1 MRTSSIFFYTTLTF
15 FFAGIQH
22 LFANDP
28 SLCIAHHALPIKDNR
43 NQHYCSSPIVHN
55 ASFITYHSF
64 LQDTLEP
71 EFTPKGAEGGKPYRL
86 KKIVLDAGHG
96 GRDSGCSGED
106 IVESKITLKIT
117 NKIGALIEQYFPN
130 IEVIY
135 TRDKDKFVNL
145 DKRASVANEEKADLF
160 VSIHCNYL
168 PGHSSIKGTEVYVL
182 SLERSK
188 ENLEIAKR
196 ENAAVFLE
204 DGYQKR
210 YGDFEKNS
218 TENLILASMVQ
229 SSNMQKSSLF
239 AQKIINQV
247 KNYADRPVHGVKQAG
262 FVVLRQS
269 AMPSVLIETG
279 YLSNREEEDFLSS
292 TEGQNTFAMAVFK
305 ALQEYKESV
314 EGSSHT
320 PLLAANPITFN
331 NRKKHWNEPIEN
343 TKVNKKVFDDDE
355 PKTNAA
361 KEVTQTEIS
370 PKEEKKKKKEKNTNE
385 ERENVQSST
394 KENNKPRLSDVDKDE
409 PVAFYVQLAAS
420 DKKENTHQGKWKD
433 AGKINVKKEGS
444 LYKYLSDDF
453 RNYNEASQESK
464 RLKNLGF
471 EGVFVV
477 AYRGDKKMNLQ
488 EAMK

>member
-1 MRTSSIFFYTTLTF
+1 MQASNPFWLVHRRRVLCGMQPILHHPSPFIPHHLSLTT
-15 FFAGIQH
+15 
-22 LFANDP
+22 N
-28 SLCIAHHALPIKDNR
+28 
-43 NQHYCSSPIVHN
+43 
-55 ASFITYHSF
+55 
-64 LQDTLEP
+64 QDTVPP
-71 EFTPKGAEGGKPYRL
+71 EFTPKGTEGGKPYRL

-106 IVESKITLKIT
+106 ITESKITLKIT
-117 NKIGALIEQYFPN
+117 NKLGALIEQHFPN

-135 TRDKDKFVNL
+135 TRPKDKFVNL
-145 DKRASVANEEKADLF
+145 DQRAAVANEEKADLF

-168 PGHSSIKGTEVYVL
+168 PGHPSIKGTEVYVL

-204 DGYQKR
+204 EGYQKR

-218 TENLILASMVQ
+218 NENLILASMVQ

-247 KNYADRPVHGVKQAG
+247 KNYANRPVHGVKQAG

-269 AMPSVLIETG
+269 AMPSILIETG

-320 PLLAANPITFN
+320 PLLASNPITFN
-331 NRKKHWNEPIEN
+331 NRKKHWNEPVEN
-343 TKVNKKVFDDDE
+343 TKANKKVFEEDE
-355 PKTNAA
+355 TKRSST
-361 KEVTQTEIS
+361 KEIAPIEVVA
-370 PKEEKKKKKEKNTNE
+370 KEEKKKKREKNTTI
-385 ERENVQSST
+385 EREIAVSST
-394 KENNKPRLSDVDKDE
+394 KENNKTRPSDVDKDE
-409 PVAFYVQLAAS
+409 PIVFYVQLAAS
-420 DKKENTHQGKWKD
+420 DKKENTRQGKWID
-433 AGKINVKKEGS
+433 AGKVQVKKEGS

-464 RLKNLGF
+464 RLKQLGF

-477 AYRGDKKMNLQ
+477 AYRGEKKMNLQ
-488 EAMK
+488 EAMR

>member
-1 MRTSSIFFYTTLTF
+1 MRTSSIFFFTTLTV

-22 LFANDP
+22 LFASDICRT
-28 SLCIAHHALPIKDNR
+28 SCVVRCASSVRDNS
-43 NQHYCSSPIVHN
+43 NELHP
-55 ASFITYHSF
+55 SFITHNF
-64 LQDTLEP
+64 FFQDTLP
-71 EFTPKGAEGGKPYRL
+71 PDFTAKGADGGKPYRL

-117 NKIGALIEQYFPN
+117 TKLGALIEQYFPN

-145 DKRASVANEEKADLF
+145 DKRAAVANEEKADLF

-218 TENLILASMVQ
+218 NENLILASMVQ

-247 KNYADRPVHGVKQAG
+247 KNHANRPVHGVKQAG

-269 AMPSVLIETG
+269 
-279 YLSNREEEDFLSS
+279 
-292 TEGQNTFAMAVFK
+292 
-305 ALQEYKESV
+305 
-314 EGSSHT
+314 
-320 PLLAANPITFN
+320 
-331 NRKKHWNEPIEN
+331 
-343 TKVNKKVFDDDE
+343 
-355 PKTNAA
+355 
-361 KEVTQTEIS
+361 
-370 PKEEKKKKKEKNTNE
+370 
-385 ERENVQSST
+385 
-394 KENNKPRLSDVDKDE
+394 
-409 PVAFYVQLAAS
+409 
-420 DKKENTHQGKWKD
+420 
-433 AGKINVKKEGS
+433 
-444 LYKYLSDDF
+444 
-453 RNYNEASQESK
+453 
-464 RLKNLGF
+464 
-471 EGVFVV
+471 
-477 AYRGDKKMNLQ
+477 
-488 EAMK
+488 